1 MTVTKC
7 EVCHGSTPLMI
18 GAVRSKGEE
27 LTPYRVDVDASHGLL
42 VIATPSD
49 ESYVAI
55 EHCPLCGAPV
65 GQGRVKEFV
74 RRVEE
79 YFNA

>member
-1 MTVTKC
+1 MQTC
-7 EVCHGSTPLMI
+7 DVCQGSTPLMI
-18 GAVRSKGEE
+18 GAVRSRSEE
-27 LTPYRVDVDASHGLL
+27 LTPYRVDVDAERGLL

-49 ESYVAI
+49 ESYVGI
-55 EHCPLCGAPV
+55 EHCPFCGAPV
-65 GQGRVKEFV
+65 GRRRVKEFV